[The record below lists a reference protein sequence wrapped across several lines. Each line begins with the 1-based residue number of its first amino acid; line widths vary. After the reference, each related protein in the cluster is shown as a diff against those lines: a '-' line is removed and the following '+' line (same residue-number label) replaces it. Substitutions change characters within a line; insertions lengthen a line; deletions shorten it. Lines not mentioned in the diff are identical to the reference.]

1 MSAKVIKVNRQK
13 LREVLENT
21 LGSTPITFVA
31 RTVVRMR
38 KTGNPYMGATKVARV
53 NGFINWS
60 YERSVNRQRGR
71 EGVEEEFKALVRK
84 WGERQRDNKNRLL
97 PFVLH
102 KDKTYVEVKVQKS
115 LGYEYEFEGKPVAK
129 DEINKFLPKRK
140 EGARQEVERAVVL
153 RDYALDSIQSVTVDG
168 NTYEVE

>member
-1 MSAKVIKVNRQK
+1 MTAKVVKINRQK

-31 RTVVRMR
+31 RTKVRMN
-38 KTGNPYMGATKVARV
+38 KTGNPFVGAMKIARI

-84 WGERQRDNKNRLL
+84 WGERQKDRKGRLL

-115 LGYEYEFEGKPVAK
+115 LGYEYEFEGKPVPK
-129 DEINKFLPKRK
+129 EEIHKFMPKRK
-140 EGARQEVERAVVL
+140 EGARQDVKRAVVL
-153 RDYALDSIQSVTVDG
+153 RDYALDSIQAVTVDG
-168 NTYEVE
+168 TAYEVE